1 MQTQTLGNI
10 DIDRQRVDR
19 ELATTD
25 GFGFAEQYGEFQS
38 GLPWKSCMLWAVGG
52 EVGDGVIAHYDRTL
66 PCVPTEYGTQLDYLN
81 ELITRSFNTEHMLF
95 ARLVLMTD
103 NVLIPHRDFVE
114 FVEDPIEARA
124 AHRFHIPLATD
135 ETCLFMD
142 DRTIYRMPV
151 GQVWSL
157 DVTHLHSAAVLS
169 DTRRYHLIL
178 DFADAPGQADLF
190 AFPATASGGIPAE
203 NTVERPKITEDE
215 REALHNL
222 SGVLSMDTLS
232 QVAGIVVRTEY
243 RKDGGEDFS
252 WRTITE
258 IARRGGD
265 TEVMDHLAKLREH
278 CTLRRGE

>member
-10 DIDRQRVDR
+10 DIDRQRVDHD
-19 ELATTD
+19 LATTD
-25 GFGFAEQYGEFQS
+25 HFRFAEQYGEFQS
-38 GLPWKSCMLWAVGG
+38 GLPWKSCMLWSVGG

-66 PCVPTEYGTQLDYLN
+66 PCVPTEFGTQLGYLN
-81 ELITRSFNTEHMLF
+81 ELINSSFNTEHMLF

-114 FVEDPIEARA
+114 FDEDPVEAKA
-124 AHRFHIPLATD
+124 EHRFHIPLATD

-169 DTRRYHLIL
+169 NTRRYHLIL
-178 DFADAPGQADLF
+178 DFADAPDRADLF
-190 AFPATASGGIPAE
+190 AFPARPSERIPAE
-203 NTVERPKITEDE
+203 LTVERPPLTDHE
-215 REALHNL
+215 REALYRL
-222 SGVLSMDTLS
+222 SGVLSMDTIS

-252 WRTITE
+252 WRTLAE
-258 IARRGGD
+258 IGRRSGD
-265 TEVMDHLAKLREH
+265 SEIVDHLAKLQEH